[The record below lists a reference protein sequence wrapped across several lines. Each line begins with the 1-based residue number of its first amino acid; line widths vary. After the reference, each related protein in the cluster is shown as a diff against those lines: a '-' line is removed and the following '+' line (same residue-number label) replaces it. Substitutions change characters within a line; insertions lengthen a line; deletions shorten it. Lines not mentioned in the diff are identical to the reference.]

1 MKIMLKK
8 IINVK
13 KFTKEEI
20 EILEYI
26 YSEELRNNHSKK
38 ARFTAEAKVIQEAQN
53 LIKIR
58 PLKEEAETFEDE
70 DKIKISNVLIEITNK
85 KINGQNVEYSRKI
98 KEAMFEDYI
107 RDLMI
112 YNNEFLTLLQNADMN
127 KQYIT
132 IYSNY
137 DKEEE

>member
-1 MKIMLKK
+1 MLKK
-8 IINVK
+8 IINVN

-20 EILEYI
+20 EILDYI
-26 YSEELRNNHSKK
+26 YSEELRNNTSKK
-38 ARFTAEAKVIQEAQN
+38 ARFSAEAKVIQEAQN

-58 PLKEEAETFEDE
+58 PLKETTEIFEDE
-70 DKIKISNVLIEITNK
+70 NKIKISNVLIEITDK

-98 KEAMFEDYI
+98 KEAMFEDYV
-107 RDLMI
+107 RDLMV
-112 YNNEFLTLLQNADMN
+112 YNEEFLTLLQHADIN

-137 DKEEE
+137 DKEEK

>member
-1 MKIMLKK
+1 MLKK

-20 EILEYI
+20 EMLEYI

-107 RDLMI
+107 RDLMV

>member
-1 MKIMLKK
+1 MLKK

-38 ARFTAEAKVIQEAQN
+38 ARFAAEAKVIQEAQN